1 MSVGKNPT
9 FTNNNNGLLYL
20 CVFCIYVFGI
30 KYIWFAFNTQQNV
43 FDTGLYV
50 LSTNVTI
57 SVWHMTYILNAHI
70 KLWYMHK
77 DQTENTYHCS
87 YQNWPKYIPIH
98 LTNSE
103 FKTIQ
108 TNTCNVILTLRYGSL
123 PFCNSMHTNLHLQT
137 KHVDYS
143 HVYPWLH
150 SIGTLLYQWQTG
162 ILKTQ
167 DSRLQDPGKALQEC
181 TSVTACWLL
190 CTACSYAA
198 SLAFPKKCLWRTVI
212 PAQVQLPQLIPVG
225 SLQSLPLANVQID
238 GRPLHKALV
247 LTRNKKN

>member
-1 MSVGKNPT
+1 MSVGMYQNPT
-9 FTNNNNGLLYL
+9 FTNNNNGPI

-143 HVYPWLH
+143 HAYPWIH
-150 SIGTLLYQWQTG
+150 SIGTLMIKLKKLMAKATWS
-162 ILKTQ
+162 ILKTCMTIKTQ
-167 DSRLQDPGKALQEC
+167 KDYETSC
-181 TSVTACWLL
+181 TVHTHTHTQNHIAW
-190 CTACSYAA
+190 
-198 SLAFPKKCLWRTVI
+198 
-212 PAQVQLPQLIPVG
+212 
-225 SLQSLPLANVQID
+225 
-238 GRPLHKALV
+238 
-247 LTRNKKN
+247 